1 MNDPAQG
8 PQERHQSVA
17 NVLMN
22 ASAAVRV
29 TNEIVR
35 DLELHLL
42 QPVDATQGNP
52 VSLKD
57 LQSMDMLSQSL
68 QEIETLLTRLA
79 KAMPNSVFISQTDV
93 IDPIRLEYLRRMIG
107 DETGAPYDAEE
118 PVNAT
123 DISLF

>member
-52 VSLKD
+52 VALKD
-57 LQSMDMLSQSL
+57 LQSMDMLTQSL

-79 KAMPNSVFISQTDV
+79 KAMPNSVFVSQTDV

-107 DETGAPYDAEE
+107 DETGARYDAEE